1 MRNPMKIQRGSR
13 TVLGLVLAL
22 LMIAPGAA
30 LAAQPVVERVPLV
43 FEAEG
48 LECSEELS
56 YDIHLETV
64 ATFIIHFGE
73 TGDDPVTVRAHFN
86 WKGGI
91 TDSNGQTYKVH
102 HAFRIEEVYPN
113 LAAFEAGE
121 AESFSGTGLLFGIY
135 DEQGRPLL
143 QDAGRVHV
151 GPGGFF
157 RAGLFQSAEVLDGP
171 FDPHLA
177 TCAAIGG

>member
-1 MRNPMKIQRGSR
+1 MRKPIKTRRGGI
-13 TVLGLVLAL
+13 VVLAL
-22 LMIAPGAA
+22 LVALVSAPGAA
-30 LAAQPVVERVPLV
+30 LASGPVVERVALV

-48 LECSEELS
+48 QECSEELS

-73 TGDDPVTVRAHFN
+73 TEEDPITVRAHFN
-86 WKGGI
+86 WKGEIG
-91 TDSNGQTYKVH
+91 DSNEKTYKVH
-102 HAFRIEEVYPN
+102 HANKIEEVYPN

-121 AESFSGTGLLFGIY
+121 PESFTGTGLLFGIF
-135 DEQGRPLL
+135 DDQGRPLL
-143 QDAGRVHV
+143 KDTGRIHV
-151 GPGGFF
+151 GPDGFF
-157 RAGLFQSAEVLDGP
+157 MAGLFQSSGVLDGP